1 MNEVARGEAGEDG
14 MTEPEVRGHHVVHP
28 PQAQNGS
35 GAVPDDE

>member
-1 MNEVARGEAGEDG
+1 MNEVARGQAGEDG
-14 MTEPEVRGHHVVHP
+14 MTEPEVRGHHVVRP